1 MSNEGDSRVGAGRP
15 TAFLS
20 YSRVDQAK
28 AHALAEV
35 LEASGIEVWWDTLIE
50 GGAAFSK
57 SIAAALEKSNA
68 VIVLWSPASVGSDW
82 VLDEATRGRDLRK
95 LVPLLLDVAEPP
107 LGFLQYHAID
117 ISSWDG
123 SSADATTAKIVQAV
137 AALAGQEPPV
147 PRRATPRASG
157 TNRARRKLLVGGIA
171 AAVAAAA
178 GGGIAWRRGVFAG
191 KSTATGNSVAVLP
204 FENLSGD
211 PQQVYFSDGLSEE
224 VRATLARDAR
234 LRVMAQAST
243 SQFRGQEADAV
254 SIAARLGVAFLLD
267 GSVRRSGD
275 TLRIAADLIDGATGF
290 SRWAQSFDRSNADV
304 FAVQEEIAGAVA
316 AALAAQ
322 VGAAPGPGP
331 VAIGGTRNPAAFDA
345 FLRGRALY
353 DLSAD
358 EESERAALAQFELA
372 IATDPGYAAAH
383 AARARALTTLANQ
396 YGAVEQH
403 AAMHDQAIAAA
414 RRAIEL
420 APELGEAHS
429 TLGFILF
436 QGRLDARAAREPFE
450 RSATLGA
457 GESTVMARFA
467 QYCARM
473 GRDPEAVSAMQRALA
488 LDPLNPL
495 IHRAV
500 GSIEYAARR
509 YEASIPALRRALDM
523 NPRMSRA
530 HASLGDALLNLGR
543 IGEARAEYLLEP
555 SADFRLAGLAIA
567 EQRAGD
573 PAKARSTLDEMVATQ
588 GDRVLYQQA
597 QVLAQFGEI
606 EAALSRLEQARG
618 LGDAGLIYARN
629 DPFLDPLR
637 GDPRMQRLLA
647 DIGFEPPAQ

>member
-1 MSNEGDSRVGAGRP
+1 MSFIAELNRRNVVRTGLLYLVASWLLLQVADVLFGALELPPWSVRLVLGILILGFPLTLIFSWVYELTPEGLKREHEVERNASITAATARKLNVLIVVLLLAATGLLVANRFLPGTAPADVAATAAPGATPATDAG
-15 TAFLS
+15 
-20 YSRVDQAK
+20 AK
-28 AHALAEV
+28 AGEP
-35 LEASGIEVWWDTLIE
+35 
-50 GGAAFSK
+50 
-57 SIAAALEKSNA
+57 SI
-68 VIVLWSPASVGSDW
+68 
-82 VLDEATRGRDLRK
+82 
-95 LVPLLLDVAEPP
+95 
-107 LGFLQYHAID
+107 
-117 ISSWDG
+117 
-123 SSADATTAKIVQAV
+123 
-137 AALAGQEPPV
+137 
-147 PRRATPRASG
+147 
-157 TNRARRKLLVGGIA
+157 
-171 AAVAAAA
+171 
-178 GGGIAWRRGVFAG
+178 
-191 KSTATGNSVAVLP
+191 AVLP
-204 FENLSGD
+204 FVNMSGD
-211 PQQVYFSDGLSEE
+211 PENEYFSDGLSEE

-597 QVLAQFGEI
+597 QVLAQLGEI